1 MGTDSRDSAPVDLGE
16 GQGTYIFHLQL
27 GFPGSSDGKESAWQH
42 RRPGFDPWVGNF
54 PWRRNGSQ
62 FQYSC
67 LGNSV
72 DRGSWRA
79 TVCGV
84 AKSRTRLSDEHF
96 SLVRMRLGRFCCSCF
111 VEHLWEP
118 QARPA
123 GDEHF
128 PLPLGSIPSV
138 HSAASE
144 PQLSGSVISVQQDIM
159 SVERYP
165 FHLREALT
173 SLNVNLREAEHRSTS
188 HHLK

>member
-1 MGTDSRDSAPVDLGE
+1 MVLWLRLKLRSLGPRLSLPQLEMQETRVQSLRQEDSPEEEMAA
-16 GQGTYIFHLQL
+16 HL
-27 GFPGSSDGKESAWQH
+27 
-42 RRPGFDPWVGNF
+42 
-54 PWRRNGSQ
+54 
-62 FQYSC
+62 YSC

-72 DRGSWRA
+72 DRGAWRA